1 MHCSTWNRV
10 VAERPIGSAATAKA
24 WLVVEQPGPWGA
36 RAPTSSAM
44 DPALG
49 ADLDARVGALG
60 ARLALIRRPSGADHG
75 QAQHRVFAACSVP
88 GQTFLLEGT
97 VDRVEDL
104 LPLDLDA
111 LVRGDQDGVRASLP
125 VLHATDEPLL
135 LVCVNGKRDLCC
147 ALLGRPT
154 AHALHDQF
162 GETVWEANHLG
173 GHRFAPTTVLLPHG
187 YSHAGVDPRRGAAII
202 TRAREGSLEPEGLRG
217 RSCWAPAGQ
226 VAELAA
232 REHTDEWRLDAVKV
246 AHVRPTE
253 DLAWDVDVTGT
264 GTGTARHTVA
274 VTCTTTNI
282 MRPESCGKADAS
294 MPSWT
299 ASVNRAT

>member
-10 VAERPIGSAATAKA
+10 VDEPPIGSAASATA

-36 RAPTSSAM
+36 KAPVSSAM

-49 ADLDARVGALG
+49 AELDARTGAVG

-75 QAQHRVFAACSVP
+75 QAQHRVFAGCSLP
-88 GQTFLLEGT
+88 GRTFLLEGT
-97 VDRVEDL
+97 VDRVENLLRIDL
-104 LPLDLDA
+104 EA
-111 LVRGDQDGVRASLP
+111 LVRGDQAGVRESLP
-125 VLHATDEPLL
+125 VLRPTDEPLL

-162 GETVWEANHLG
+162 GESVWESNHLG

-202 TRAREGSLEPEGLRG
+202 TRARAGSLEPAGLRG
-217 RSCWAPAGQ
+217 RSCWAAAGQ
-226 VAELAA
+226 VAELAT
-232 REHTDEWRLDAVKV
+232 REHTGEWGLDAV
-246 AHVRPTE
+246 E
-253 DLAWDVDVTGT
+253 VTGVRVT
-264 GTGTARHTVA
+264 GDQAWEIDVSAGTPHTVA
-274 VTCTTTNI
+274 VTRTETAT
-282 MRPESCGKADAS
+282 MRPESCGKADAPV
-294 MPSWT
+294 PSWT
-299 ASVNRAT
+299 AIIDRTASR